1 MKPLPDNILR
11 RMSPQDRKPMGKA
24 GMTSDEALTKAI
36 ARSERDLQ
44 GQISNWLNLKGIWF
58 YNARMDKKTTAKVGT
73 PDFLLCFTEMVGS
86 TEFRRPTALE
96 VKFGNGRLSIEQE
109 QTKRRMEANG
119 WRYHVVRSLIEVIE
133 IVRL

>member
-1 MKPLPDNILR
+1 
-11 RMSPQDRKPMGKA
+11 MGKA

-44 GQISNWLNLKGIWF
+44 GQIANWLNLKGIWF
-58 YNARMDKKTTAKVGT
+58 SQSRMDKKTTTRVGT
-73 PDFLLCFTEMVGS
+73 PDFLLCFTEMVG
-86 TEFRRPTALE
+86 TVEFRRPTALE
-96 VKFGNGRLSIEQE
+96 VKFGTGSLSIEQE

-119 WRYHVVRSLIEVIE
+119 WRYHVVRSLVEVTE